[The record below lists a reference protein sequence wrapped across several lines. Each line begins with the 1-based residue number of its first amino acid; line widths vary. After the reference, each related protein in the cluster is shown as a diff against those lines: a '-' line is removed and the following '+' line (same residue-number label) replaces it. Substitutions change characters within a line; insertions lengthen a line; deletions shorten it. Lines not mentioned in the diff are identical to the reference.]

1 MNRIGSRIAA
11 ALLCAALAGPAHAG
25 QPPQAAA
32 RTIAKSAK
40 PVAARPKEIPLAP
53 GAEQM
58 ITHGSFEGV
67 AMYAPRHQ
75 VKSFVMLFSDGAWD
89 AQDVEMAKQ
98 LTERGALVAGIDT
111 ARLAATLD
119 ALPDKCLYTSGD
131 VENLSR
137 FVQAY
142 YKVPGYFPPILIGEG
157 SGAPLAYLLD
167 AQAAGG
173 KLTGVITLGFCP
185 LTGLKKPFCE
195 GENVRYAW
203 PRTKTGL
210 LLPAKDLDAPW
221 TWIDADVGPK
231 ACKVRIDPKFPDI
244 DNGRRIITAA
254 HNRQELFL
262 QSYDALAAKL
272 APLAGAALPTSL
284 SDLPLIEI
292 PNSAPGDAFAVLWS
306 GDGGWAGLDKDV
318 AEALKEHGIPVVGI
332 DSLRYFWNEK
342 TPASLARDM
351 DRVIRYYAHQW
362 KRDKVLLIGYS
373 QGANILPFAM
383 NRMPSTT
390 RDMVAVTAMMG
401 LSEKADFEFHVTN
414 WVGSSDDGLPI
425 QPEVQKMDGGNPLC
439 VYGDKEDDTLCP
451 DLDPKKVKLV
461 KLPGGHHFDGNYD
474 HLARIILD
482 TADVTAP
489 K

>member
-1 MNRIGSRIAA
+1 MNRIAA
-11 ALLCAALAGPAHAG
+11 ALVCAMLACTAYAGPPAV
-25 QPPQAAA
+25 PAAA
-32 RTIAKSAK
+32 AKAAAPASAK
-40 PVAARPKEIPLAP
+40 KTRPKEIPLAP

-58 ITHGSFEGV
+58 ISHGSFDGV

-75 VKSFVMLFSDGAWD
+75 VKSFVMMFSDGAWD
-89 AQDVEMAKQ
+89 APDAENAKL

-111 ARLAATLD
+111 ARLYATLE
-119 ALPDKCLYTSGD
+119 ALPDKCLFTSGD

-142 YKVPGYFPPILIGEG
+142 FKVPGYFPPILVGEG
-157 SGAPLAYLLD
+157 NGAALAYMLN
-167 AQAAGG
+167 AQAATG

-185 LTGLKKPFCE
+185 QTGLKKPFCE
-195 GENVRYAW
+195 GAGVRYVRGT
-203 PRTKTGL
+203 PGL
-210 LLPAKDLDAPW
+210 LRPAKDLDAPW
-221 TWIDADVGPK
+221 TWVDAGVDPRSCGVK
-231 ACKVRIDPKFPDI
+231 IDPKFPDI
-244 DNGRRIITAA
+244 DNGRRIISAA
-254 HNRQELFL
+254 HNRDELFL
-262 QSYDALAAKL
+262 QSYDTLAAKL

-292 PNSAPGDAFAVLWS
+292 SNSAAGDTFAVLLS

-318 AEALKEHGIPVVGI
+318 AEALKDHGIPVVGV

-342 TPASLARDM
+342 TPASLAKDV

-362 KRDKVLLIGYS
+362 KRNKVLLIGYS
-373 QGANILPFAM
+373 QGANVLPFAM
-383 NRMPSTT
+383 NRLPEKT

-401 LSEKADFEFHVTN
+401 LSERADFEFRISN
-414 WVGSSDDGLPI
+414 WVSSSDDGLPI
-425 QPEVQKMDGGNPLC
+425 LPEVQKMDGGNPLC
-439 VYGDKEDDTLCP
+439 VYGEKEDDTLCP
-451 DLDPKKVKLV
+451 SLDPKKVKLV

-482 TADVTAP
+482 TAGVAAP

>member
-1 MNRIGSRIAA
+1 MIRVLAV
-11 ALLCAALAGPAHAG
+11 LLCATLSCSAYAG
-25 QPPQAAA
+25 QQAPSKAPA
-32 RTIAKSAK
+32 RTAAKSARPAAK
-40 PVAARPKEIPLAP
+40 PREIPLAP

-75 VKSFVMLFSDGAWD
+75 VKSFVMLFSDGAWN
-89 AQDVEMAKQ
+89 AQDAEMARQ

-111 ARLAATLD
+111 ARLYAMLD

-157 SGAPLAYLLD
+157 TGAALAYLLD
-167 AQAAGG
+167 AQAGAG
-173 KLTGVITLGFCP
+173 KLTGIITLGFCP

-195 GENVRYAW
+195 GEHVRYAS
-203 PRTKTGL
+203 PRARPGL

-221 TWIDADVGPK
+221 TWIDAGVDP
-231 ACKVRIDPKFPDI
+231 ASCKVKIDAKFPDI
-244 DNGRRIITAA
+244 DNGRRIISAA
-254 HNRQELFL
+254 HNREDLFL
-262 QSYDALAAKL
+262 QSYDTLAAKL

-292 PNSAPGDAFAVLWS
+292 PNSAPGDTFAVLWS

-318 AEALKEHGIPVVGI
+318 AEALKEHGIPVVGV
-332 DSLRYFWNEK
+332 DSLRYFWSEK
-342 TPASLARDM
+342 TPASLAKDM

-383 NRMPSTT
+383 NRMPATT

-401 LSEKADFEFHVTN
+401 LSERADFEFHVSN
-414 WVGSSDDGLPI
+414 WVSSSDDGLPI
-425 QPEVQKMDGGNPLC
+425 APEVQKLDGGNPLC
-439 VYGDKEDDTLCP
+439 VYGTEEDDTLCP
-451 DLDPKKVKLV
+451 SLDPKKVKLV

-482 TADVTAP
+482 TAGVTAP